1 MEEENNDR
9 DDIDSD
15 MLLSTLT
22 NEIQSKQDQ
31 VSVLLG
37 NSGLCRNDSLIGK
50 SQNKDSW
57 LIIST
62 SILDKE
68 V

>member
-9 DDIDSD
+9 DDIDND

-31 VSVLLG
+31 VSGLLE
-37 NSGLCRNDSLIGK
+37 NSELCRNDSLIKK
-50 SQNKDSW
+50 SQNKDS
-57 LIIST
+57 
-62 SILDKE
+62 
-68 V
+68 

>member
-50 SQNKDSW
+50 SQNKDS
-57 LIIST
+57 
-62 SILDKE
+62 
-68 V
+68 